1 MEPVQPSRP
10 RPSLELFFL
19 NLSPAYTHLQ
29 LHNSVQDWGGREDSS
44 VEGIF
49 ELLFNLGRT
58 QPFPHLTPITEIS
71 TINPGISY
79 SVNVNIPRGNS
90 L

>member
-1 MEPVQPSRP
+1 MEPFQPSRP